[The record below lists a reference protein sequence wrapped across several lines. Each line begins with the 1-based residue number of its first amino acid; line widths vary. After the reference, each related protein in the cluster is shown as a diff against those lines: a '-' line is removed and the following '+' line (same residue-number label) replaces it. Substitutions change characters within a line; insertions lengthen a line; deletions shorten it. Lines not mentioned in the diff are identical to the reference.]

1 MIPVWTNPYYNGCKI
16 IICIFKLNRLQLLAT
31 LPDPLG
37 ASLLHFRSTTVQWFE
52 YKTRIIKSGTA
63 SRKKKKL
70 YLSHA
75 LKTG

>member
-16 IICIFKLNRLQLLAT
+16 IMCIFKLNRLQLLAT

-37 ASLLHFRSTTVQWFE
+37 VSLLHFRSTTVQWFE
-52 YKTRIIKSGTA
+52 YKTRII
-63 SRKKKKL
+63 RHNFQKKKKL